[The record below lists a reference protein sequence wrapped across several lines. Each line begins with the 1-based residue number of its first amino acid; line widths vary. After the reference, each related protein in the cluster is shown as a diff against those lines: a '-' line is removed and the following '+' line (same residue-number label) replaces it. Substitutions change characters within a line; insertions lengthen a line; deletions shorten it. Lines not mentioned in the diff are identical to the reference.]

1 MRTLDDDFEAEDGTP
16 LRLTR
21 VETGASAVALVVPGI
36 FADRRMPEHVLLR
49 ERLAGLLDA
58 ATLDVRGHGQSGG
71 AFTWGVREPGDVA
84 RLARRLRATYARV
97 LGVGFS
103 FGGFHCTLAAAA
115 EAAAGREPLFDAL
128 ALVGT
133 PAHLLLLDHNPLGVG
148 LLRHLRPALRR
159 RRRFTRLS
167 PWPFPRPAD
176 PQDVIAG
183 IAATPLLVAHGAHD
197 WLVPVAHAR
206 RLHERAR
213 TEKELALVARG
224 LHAEYMLADRPD
236 DLLRPLLAFVERAL
250 A

>member
-1 MRTLDDDFEAEDGTP
+1 MRTLDEDFEAEDGTP

-183 IAATPLLVAHGAHD
+183 IAVLALATWAFGWRLRVRVAGVAH
-197 WLVPVAHAR
+197 
-206 RLHERAR
+206 HERAR